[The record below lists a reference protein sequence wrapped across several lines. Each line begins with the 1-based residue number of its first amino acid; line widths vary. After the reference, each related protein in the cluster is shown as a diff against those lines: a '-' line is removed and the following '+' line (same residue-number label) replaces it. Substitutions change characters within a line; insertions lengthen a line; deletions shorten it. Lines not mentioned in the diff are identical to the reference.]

1 MPRTPRG
8 ALVPSTVKETVVQ
21 LEFWI
26 DPACPWCWVTSR
38 WALDVAPHRDLDI
51 VWRSISL
58 KIKNDVQPDSPFY
71 DAVVYT
77 HGLLRVLEAVRAGEG
92 NEPLGQLYTVYGEHI
107 HHQQDL
113 SVSAADLLAEAGL
126 DTSYATAFDDES
138 WDAVIRAS
146 MDDGL
151 GLTGNDVGTP
161 LLAFTDDTGK
171 RVGFFGPVISRRLPL
186 DQGLRLWDG
195 VSAAATVDGFWEL
208 KRTRTVG
215 PDFTPPA

>member
-1 MPRTPRG
+1 M
-8 ALVPSTVKETVVQ
+8 K

-51 VWRSISL
+51 IWRPISL
-58 KIKNDVQPDSPFY
+58 KVKNDVQPDSPFY

-92 NEPLGQLYTVYGEHI
+92 DAPLGGLYTVFGEHI
-107 HHQQDL
+107 HHQQDR
-113 SVSAADLLAEAGL
+113 SVTAAELLAEAGL
-126 DTSYATAFDDES
+126 DTSYASAFDDET
-138 WDAVIRAS
+138 WDAVIQAS

-161 LLAFTDDTGK
+161 LLAFVDDSGK

-186 DQGLRLWDG
+186 EQALRLWDG
-195 VSAAATVDGFWEL
+195 VSLAATVDGFWEM
-208 KRTRTVG
+208 KRTRTEG

>member
-1 MPRTPRG
+1 
-8 ALVPSTVKETVVQ
+8 VPSTVKETFVQ

-51 VWRSISL
+51 TWRSISL
-58 KIKNDVQPDSPFY
+58 KVKNDVQSDSPFY

-92 NEPLGQLYTVYGEHI
+92 DAPLGGLYTVFGEHI
-107 HHQQDL
+107 HHQQDR
-113 SVSAADLLAEAGL
+113 SATAVELLAEAGL
-126 DTSYATAFDDES
+126 DTSYAAAFDDES
-138 WDAVIRAS
+138 WDSVIQAS

-161 LLAFTDDTGK
+161 LLAFVDDRGT

-186 DQGLRLWDG
+186 EQALRLWDG
-195 VSAAATVDGFWEL
+195 VSLAATVDGFWEL
-208 KRTRTVG
+208 KRTRTEG